1 MTTGPLILGASSRV
15 GRMLHHL
22 WAQGALDFGGQPVW
36 QYRTD
41 GPGQADH
48 KVIWDML
55 ADPAPD
61 LAPSGVICLAGATA
75 GPDLA
80 MSQDLALAAL
90 DVAEGVPLLY
100 ASSQAVYGAQ
110 SGLLAED
117 SPCHPGDYGAAKL
130 EAEAVLGASPNATSL
145 RIANAIG
152 ADALLMNAAKGPVV
166 LDRFPDG
173 QSPRRMMIGPKALGQ
188 VFIDLLAL
196 GQVAPAVV
204 NIAQP
209 GLVAM
214 ADMLTAAG
222 HGWTWQEAPETA
234 IPSLALDLS
243 IMESLIHVPSA
254 DPAALVTEARLAG
267 WGA

>member
-22 WAQGALDFGGQPVW
+22 WAQGVLDFGGVPLW

-41 GPGQADH
+41 QPGQADH

-61 LAPSGVICLAGATA
+61 LAPSGVICLAGATS

-80 MSQDLALAAL
+80 MSQNLALAAL
-90 DVAEGVPLLY
+90 EVAGAAPLLY

-117 SPCHPGDYGAAKL
+117 SPCQPGAYGAAKL
-130 EAEAVLGASPNATSL
+130 EAEAVLATSANATCL

-152 ADALLMNAAKGPVV
+152 ADALLMNAAKGAVV
-166 LDRFPDG
+166 LDQFPDG

-188 VFIDLLAL
+188 VLIDFLAL
-196 GQVAPAVV
+196 GQVAPAIV

-209 GLVAM
+209 GGIAM
-214 ADMLTAAG
+214 ADLLTAAG
-222 HGWTWQEAPETA
+222 QSWTWKAAPATA
-234 IPSLALDLS
+234 IPSLDLDLS
-243 IMESLIHVPSA
+243 LMQSLIDVPPA
-254 DPAALVTEARLAG
+254 DPVTLVAEARLAG